1 MTLPDARWHILLV
14 EDCPEDRELL
24 RRSLERNAEARCTFT
39 ETESG
44 EDALEVCRSRR
55 PDCILL
61 DYNLPDIDGLEFLN
75 ELVDDQGQ
83 VSIPVVMLTGV
94 GNESLAVDA
103 LKRGAQDYL
112 VKGDVTPEALHRAVV
127 NAIEKVG
134 LYRRLAE
141 QNKELEQFV
150 YVASHD
156 LKAPLRT
163 ISGFCSLLGQKYAD
177 RLDEKG
183 QKFLDMIH
191 SGTRQMTQLIDSLLE
206 YSRVGRKERQG
217 APETVDL
224 EEVMKIVLANLEA
237 ALRDSGGRVEV
248 APLPTIRGWKT
259 GLVQVLQNLV
269 GNAIK
274 FRGERAPVIA
284 VRADRRDADWEV
296 TVADNG
302 IGIDPKYHQEVMTPF
317 RRLHSVSEYEGT
329 GLGLAICKKVVDRH
343 GGRLWVES
351 TPGKG
356 STFFFTLAAGPA
368 ETPAPEPVGVGGN
381 GASGHGSG

>member
-1 MTLPDARWHILLV
+1 
-14 EDCPEDRELL
+14 
-24 RRSLERNAEARCTFT
+24 
-39 ETESG
+39 
-44 EDALEVCRSRR
+44 
-55 PDCILL
+55 
-61 DYNLPDIDGLEFLN
+61 
-75 ELVDDQGQ
+75 
-83 VSIPVVMLTGV
+83 
-94 GNESLAVDA
+94 
-103 LKRGAQDYL
+103 
-112 VKGDVTPEALHRAVV
+112 
-127 NAIEKVG
+127 
-134 LYRRLAE
+134 
-141 QNKELEQFV
+141 
-150 YVASHD
+150 
-156 LKAPLRT
+156 
-163 ISGFCSLLGQKYAD
+163 
-177 RLDEKG
+177 
-183 QKFLDMIH
+183 
-191 SGTRQMTQLIDSLLE
+191 
-206 YSRVGRKERQG
+206 
-217 APETVDL
+217 VDL